1 MDQVLIAGAGP
12 TGLALALWLTR
23 QGVKVR
29 IVDQSAGPGETSRAM
44 VVQARTLEL
53 YRQLDL
59 ADAVLAAGHRNPSM
73 NVWARGKHRARIVL
87 SEAGKTLSPYPFVT
101 VYPQDQHER
110 LLVDKLAS
118 LGVAVE
124 RKTELLDFAERD
136 GSVHAR
142 LRRAD
147 GSTEEIA
154 VPYLAGCDGA
164 RSTVRQ
170 HLGID
175 FEGGTYQH
183 AFYVADVEASGL
195 EPAGEA
201 HIAFEKGGDFAL
213 VFPYGPGGT
222 GKSRRLIGTV
232 SDERAA
238 GVESLTFE
246 DVRQDALHS
255 LGMQV
260 ERVNWFSTYRVHH
273 RIASRFQRGRVFL
286 LGDAGHIHS
295 PVGGQ
300 GMNTGIVDASNLAW
314 KLADVL
320 HGRAPERLLESY
332 ALERQAFARTLV
344 ATTDRMFTLAT
355 SDGNVADFIKTHILP
370 TIASAA
376 ARIGDV
382 RELAFRTVSQIT
394 MHYRDSWLSRGQAG
408 EVRGGERLPWLT
420 PPHEDNFVAD
430 GPIGWQLHVYGQASA
445 DVRAWCHAHGIRLRQ
460 FAWSEGCRAVGLSED
475 ALYLLR
481 PDSYVALAS
490 LDATPQ
496 ALARYFEEQGY
507 AWEHAES
514 AAG

>member
-1 MDQVLIAGAGP
+1 MDDVLIAGAGP
-12 TGLALALWLTR
+12 TGLTLALWLTR

-29 IVDQSAGPGETSRAM
+29 IVDRSAGPGETSRAM

-59 ADAVLAAGHRNPSM
+59 AEAVVAAGHRNPSM
-73 NVWARGKHRARIVL
+73 NVWARGKHRATIVL
-87 SEAGKTLSPYPFVT
+87 AEAGRTLSPYPFIT

-110 LLVDKLAS
+110 LLADKLAA
-118 LGVAVE
+118 LGVDVE
-124 RKTELLDFAERD
+124 RNTELVDFDEHD
-136 GSVHAR
+136 GLVHAR
-142 LRRAD
+142 LRRGD
-147 GSTEEIA
+147 GGTEEFA

-170 HLGID
+170 RLDID

-213 VFPYGPGGT
+213 VFPYGT
-222 GKSRRLIGTV
+222 GNFRRLIGTV

-260 ERVNWFSTYRVHH
+260 EHVNWFSTYRVHH
-273 RIASRFQRGRVFL
+273 RIASQFQRGRVFL

-300 GMNTGIVDASNLAW
+300 GMNTGIVDAANLAW

-408 EVRGGERLPWLT
+408 DVRGGERLPWLA

-430 GPIGWQLHVYGQASA
+430 GAIGWQLHVYGHASA
-445 DVRAWCHAHGIRLRQ
+445 AVQTWCQAHGIRLRQ
-460 FAWSEGCRAVGLSED
+460 FAWDEGCRAVGLLED

-490 LDATPQ
+490 VDGSPQ
-496 ALARYFEEQGY
+496 ALAGYFEEQGY
-507 AWEHAES
+507 AWKGDAT

>member
-1 MDQVLIAGAGP
+1 MDQVLIVGAGP

-59 ADAVLAAGHRNPSM
+59 AEAVVAAGHRNPSM
-73 NVWARGKHRARIVL
+73 NVWARGRHRARIVL
-87 SEAGKTLSPYPFVT
+87 SEAGRTLSPYPFIT
-101 VYPQDQHER
+101 VYPQDHHER
-110 LLVDKLAS
+110 LLVDRLAA

-124 RKTELLDFAERD
+124 RRTGLLDFDEQD
-136 GSVHAR
+136 GLVHAR
-142 LRRAD
+142 LRRPD
-147 GSTEEIA
+147 GTTEELA

-170 HLGID
+170 RLGIE

-213 VFPYGPGGT
+213 VFPYGT
-222 GKSRRLIGTV
+222 GNFRRLIGTV

-246 DVRQDALHS
+246 DVRQDALQS

-273 RIASRFQRGRVFL
+273 RIASQFQRGRVFL

-394 MHYRDSWLSRGQAG
+394 MHYRDSWLSRGHAG
-408 EVRGGERLPWLT
+408 DVRGGERLPWLA

-430 GPIGWQLHVYGQASA
+430 GAIGWQLHVYGQASA
-445 DVRAWCHAHGIRLRQ
+445 AVRTWCQARGIRLRQ
-460 FAWSEGCRAVGLSED
+460 FAWDEACRAVGLHED

-490 LDATPQ
+490 VDATPE
-496 ALARYFEEQGY
+496 AMERYFEELGY
-507 AWEHAES
+507 VREMAVNVPA
-514 AAG
+514 

>member
-1 MDQVLIAGAGP
+1 MDEVLIAGAGP
-12 TGLALALWLTR
+12 TGLTLALWLTR

-29 IVDQSAGPGETSRAM
+29 IVDKSAGPGETSRAM

-59 ADAVLAAGHRNPSM
+59 AEAVVAAGHRNPSM
-73 NVWARGKHRARIVL
+73 NVWARGMHRATIVL
-87 SEAGKTLSPYPFVT
+87 TEAGRTLSPYPFIT
-101 VYPQDQHER
+101 VYPQDLHER
-110 LLVDKLAS
+110 LLVDKLAA

-124 RKTELLDFAERD
+124 RNTALLDFDEEGER
-136 GSVHAR
+136 VHAR
-142 LRRAD
+142 LQRPD

-164 RSTVRQ
+164 RSAVRQ
-170 HLGID
+170 HLGIG

-183 AFYVADVEASGL
+183 AFYVADVAASGL

-201 HIAFEKGGDFAL
+201 HLAFEKGGDFVL
-213 VFPYGPGGT
+213 VFPYGTGGL
-222 GKSRRLIGTV
+222 RRLIGTV

-238 GVESLTFE
+238 SLEALTFD
-246 DVRQDALHS
+246 DVRQDALRS
-255 LGMQV
+255 LGIQV

-273 RIASRFQRGRVFL
+273 RIADTFQRGRVFL

-300 GMNTGIVDASNLAW
+300 GMNTGILDANNLAW

-320 HGRAPERLLESY
+320 QGRAPARLLETY

-344 ATTDRMFTLAT
+344 ATTDRLFSLAT

-370 TIASAA
+370 TVASAA
-376 ARIGDV
+376 ARIEDM
-382 RELAFRTVSQIT
+382 RELAFRTVSQIGV
-394 MHYRDSWLSRGQAG
+394 HYRDSWLSHGQAG
-408 EVRGGERLPWLT
+408 GVRGGERLPWLA

-430 GPIGWQLHVYGQASA
+430 GAIGWQLHVYGQASA
-445 DVRAWCHAHGIRLRQ
+445 AVQTWCHAHGIRLRQ
-460 FAWSEGCRAVGLSED
+460 FAWDEACRAVGLLED

-490 LDATPQ
+490 VDATPQ
-496 ALARYFEEQGY
+496 VLAGYFEALGY
-507 AWEHAES
+507 VGEI
-514 AAG
+514 AGNEPA

>member
-1 MDQVLIAGAGP
+1 MDQVLIVGAGP

-59 ADAVLAAGHRNPSM
+59 AEAVVAAGHRNPSM
-73 NVWARGKHRARIVL
+73 NVWARGRHRARIVL
-87 SEAGKTLSPYPFVT
+87 SEAGRTLSPYPFIT
-101 VYPQDQHER
+101 VYPQDHHEW
-110 LLVDKLAS
+110 LLVDRLAA

-124 RKTELLDFAERD
+124 RRTGLLDFDEQD
-136 GSVHAR
+136 GLVHAR
-142 LRRAD
+142 LRRPD
-147 GSTEEIA
+147 GTTEELA

-170 HLGID
+170 RLGIE

-213 VFPYGPGGT
+213 VFPYGT
-222 GKSRRLIGTV
+222 GNFRRLIGTV

-246 DVRQDALHS
+246 DVRQDALQS

-273 RIASRFQRGRVFL
+273 RIASQFQRGRVFL

-394 MHYRDSWLSRGQAG
+394 MHYRDSWLSRGHAG
-408 EVRGGERLPWLT
+408 DVRGGERLPWLA

-430 GPIGWQLHVYGQASA
+430 GAIGWQLHVYGQASA
-445 DVRAWCHAHGIRLRQ
+445 AVRTWCQAHGIRLRQ
-460 FAWSEGCRAVGLSED
+460 FAWDEACRAVGLHED

-490 LDATPQ
+490 VDATPE
-496 ALARYFEEQGY
+496 AMERYFEELGY
-507 AWEHAES
+507 VREIAVNVPA
-514 AAG
+514 